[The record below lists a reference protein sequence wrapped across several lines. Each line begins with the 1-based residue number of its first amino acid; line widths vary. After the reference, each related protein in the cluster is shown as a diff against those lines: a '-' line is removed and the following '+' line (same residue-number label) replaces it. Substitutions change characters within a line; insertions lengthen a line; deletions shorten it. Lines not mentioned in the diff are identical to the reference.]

1 MSADPKSDRPQSRRN
16 ERLFA
21 AAKAV
26 LPGGVSSPV
35 RAFKA
40 VGGDPLTIRSGKGA
54 WVRDADGVRYL
65 DMVCAWGAQILG
77 HADPRVVR
85 RVQRRV
91 ARGTVFGAPA
101 IEETQLARRI
111 LRALPSAERVRFVST
126 GTEAC
131 MSALR
136 LARAVTGRD
145 YIVKCSGNYHGHSD
159 ALLSSAGSGALTLG
173 VPDSPG
179 VPPLWAAMTF
189 TTPTN
194 DVEAMRALLAK
205 HAERVAAVIV
215 EPVVGNAGLIPPDP
229 DWLPAL
235 RAMTRE
241 IGALLVLDEVMTGFR
256 VAWGG
261 AQRRYDVEPDL
272 TTLAKVI
279 GGGMPV
285 GAYVGRA
292 ELLDQIAPA
301 GPVYQ
306 AGTLSGAP
314 VGMAAGIATLDVLE
328 DPESYARLER
338 TGAAIERALAEAAA
352 AAGVPVRIQRV
363 GSMLTVFFADPA
375 TPLRSLEDVK
385 GTRTDRFPLWHRTL
399 REHRVSWPPSNY
411 EAAFFTLAHGDAE
424 VEHLARAARAAFR
437 AVASAGASTGAKTE
451 SDAPAKSG
459 N

>member
-1 MSADPKSDRPQSRRN
+1 MNRN
-16 ERLFA
+16 EKLFNE
-21 AAKAV
+21 AKKV
-26 LPGGVSSPV
+26 MPGGVSSPV
-35 RAFKA
+35 RAFKT
-40 VGGDPLTIRSGKGA
+40 VGGTPITIRRGRGA
-54 WVRDADGVRYL
+54 WVWDAGGRRYL
-65 DMVCAWGAQILG
+65 DFVCAWGAQIVG
-77 HADPRVVR
+77 HADPRVVKR
-85 RVQRRV
+85 IQRRV

-111 LRALPSAERVRFVST
+111 LRALPGAERVRFVST

-194 DVEAMRALLAK
+194 DLPAMRSLFEK
-205 HAERVAAVIV
+205 HGNLIAAVIV

-229 DWLPAL
+229 DWLPGL
-235 RAMTRE
+235 RE
-241 IGALLVLDEVMTGFR
+241 ITKAAGSLLVIDEVMTGFR

-261 AQRRYDVEPDL
+261 AQRRFGVVPDI
-272 TTLAKVI
+272 TCLAKVI

-285 GAYVGRA
+285 GAYTGRA
-292 ELLDQIAPA
+292 ELLDNVAPA

-314 VGMAAGIATLDVLE
+314 VGMAGGIATLDILK
-328 DPESYARLER
+328 DPATYERLER
-338 TGAAIERALAEAAA
+338 TGARVQSILETTAR
-352 AAGVPVRIQRV
+352 AAGVPIRVQRV
-363 GSMLTVFFADPA
+363 GSMLTVFFTDPSNA
-375 TPLRSLEDVK
+375 LRSLEDVQK
-385 GTRTDRFPLWHRTL
+385 TATSRFPVFHRTL
-399 REHRVSWPPSNY
+399 LANGVSWPPSNY
-411 EAAFFTLAHGDAE
+411 EAAFLTLAHGDAE
-424 VEHLARAARAAFR
+424 MEHFEKAARAAFA
-437 AVASAGASTGAKTE
+437 AVAAAG
-451 SDAPAKSG
+451 
-459 N
+459 